1 MIASKNVLLLA
12 TFGVL
17 AGVATASSAQEL
29 GRVIS
34 STPVI
39 SQVAV
44 PRQVCSQQQV
54 QLQGQKS
61 GVGTVMGA
69 VAGGAIGNQ
78 FGGGEGRAIATLL
91 GIVGGA
97 MLGDRVEGGAPS
109 HTQNVQSCTTQT
121 FYENRTIAYNVVYEF
136 NGKQYNM
143 QMPQDPGPTV
153 RLQVTP
159 VAGTSAPQSGLIS
172 ELHREAAPVYAA
184 PIQAQPALVYSQ
196 PAPVYMQ
203 PAPMY
208 LQPAQVVT
216 QVIQPVAP
224 VVYLR
229 HYYPPVGVNLNFGWS
244 NWSGHRWHGNGHG
257 GHVGHGNGHRGGGHW
272 R

>member
-1 MIASKNVLLLA
+1 MFTPKKTFLLA

-17 AGVATASSAQEL
+17 ASVATASGAQEL

-39 SQVAV
+39 AQVAV

-54 QLQGQKS
+54 QVQGQKS
-61 GVGTVMGA
+61 GAGTLMGA

-109 HTQNVQSCTTQT
+109 QTQNVQSCTTQT
-121 FYENRTIAYNVVYEF
+121 FYENRTTAYNVVYEF
-136 NGKQYNM
+136 NGKQYNV

-159 VAGTSAPQSGLIS
+159 VAGPAAPQSNYS
-172 ELHREAAPVYAA
+172 TEAQHEAAPVYA
-184 PIQAQPALVYSQ
+184 Q
-196 PAPVYMQ
+196 PAPVYVQ
-203 PAPMY
+203 PAPVY
-208 LQPAQVVT
+208 VQPAPVYVQPYVQPAQVVT

-224 VVYLR
+224 VYYVR
-229 HYYPPVGVNLNFGWS
+229 PYYPPVGVSLNLGWS
-244 NWSGHRWHGNGHG
+244 NWNGYRGHG
-257 GHVGHGNGHRGGGHW
+257 GHGGHGHGGHW

>member
-1 MIASKNVLLLA
+1 MIATKNTLLLA

-17 AGVATASSAQEL
+17 ASVATASSAQEL

-39 SQVAV
+39 AQVAV

-54 QLQGQKS
+54 QVQGQKS
-61 GVGTVMGA
+61 GAGTLMGA

-78 FGGGEGRAIATLL
+78 FGGGEGRAIATLI

-97 MLGDRVEGGAPS
+97 MLGDRVEGGTPS
-109 HTQNVQSCTTQT
+109 QTQNVQSCTTQT
-121 FYENRTIAYNVVYEF
+121 FYENRTTAYNVVYEF
-136 NGKQYNM
+136 NGKQYNV

-159 VAGTSAPQSGLIS
+159 VAGPAAPQSNYS
-172 ELHREAAPVYAA
+172 TEAQPEAAPVYA
-184 PIQAQPALVYSQ
+184 Q
-196 PAPVYMQ
+196 PAPVYVQ
-203 PAPMY
+203 PAPVY
-208 LQPAQVVT
+208 VQPAPVYVQPYVQPYAHPAQVVT

-229 HYYPPVGVNLNFGWS
+229 PYYPPVGVSLNLGWS
-244 NWSGHRWHGNGHG
+244 NW
-257 GHVGHGNGHRGGGHW
+257 NGHRGHGHGQGHGQRHGNW

>member
-1 MIASKNVLLLA
+1 MIATKNTLLLA

-17 AGVATASSAQEL
+17 ASVATASSAQEL

-39 SQVAV
+39 AQVAV

-54 QLQGQKS
+54 QVQGQKS
-61 GVGTVMGA
+61 GAGTLMGA

-78 FGGGEGRAIATLL
+78 FGGGEGRAIATLI

-97 MLGDRVEGGAPS
+97 MLGDRVEGGTPS
-109 HTQNVQSCTTQT
+109 QTQNVQSCTTQT
-121 FYENRTIAYNVVYEF
+121 FYENRTTAYNVVYEF
-136 NGKQYNM
+136 NGKQYNV

-159 VAGTSAPQSGLIS
+159 VAGPAAPQSNYS
-172 ELHREAAPVYAA
+172 TEAQPEAAPVYA
-184 PIQAQPALVYSQ
+184 Q
-196 PAPVYMQ
+196 PAPVYVQ
-203 PAPMY
+203 PAPVY
-208 LQPAQVVT
+208 VQPYVQPYAHPAQVVT

-229 HYYPPVGVNLNFGWS
+229 PYYPPVGVSLNLGWS
-244 NWSGHRWHGNGHG
+244 NWNGHG
-257 GHVGHGNGHRGGGHW
+257 GHGHGQGHGQRHGNW